1 MARALIITADGFEDL
16 ELFAPYYRLREAG
29 FDVTVSAPKAGEV
42 RGKTG
47 YSINASNSFSEID
60 PSRFDV
66 LVIPG
71 GRAPE
76 RVRLEK
82 DALGIVKHFFGEN
95 KPVAV
100 ICHGPQVLI
109 SAGVVRGRKLTSWWG
124 IKDDVIAAGG
134 EWIDQAVVV
143 DGNLVSSRYPPDI
156 PMWLRE
162 FMSLL
167 KSLKLY

>member
-1 MARALIITADGFEDL
+1 M
-16 ELFAPYYRLREAG
+16 
-29 FDVTVSAPKAGEV
+29 
-42 RGKTG
+42 
-47 YSINASNSFSEID
+47 
-60 PSRFDV
+60 